1 MMRNQKELS
10 LEAGIF
16 ILQIRRKMCVIG
28 RRRRAR
34 YIENRFKVFWERMDD
49 AYINELDLIIK
60 D

>member
-1 MMRNQKELS
+1 
-10 LEAGIF
+10 
-16 ILQIRRKMCVIG
+16 MCVIG